1 MMKPIT
7 DEIIHSLI
15 AGAERRQNDVKAIN
29 DPIPLLK
36 TSEIARRGMR
46 FISLER
52 AHPALRL
59 RETVNGVFCYARS

>member
-1 MMKPIT
+1 MKPIT

-15 AGAERRQNDVKAIN
+15 EGAERRQLGPKATN
-29 DPIPLLK
+29 EAVPLSK
-36 TSEIARRGMR
+36 SSELARRSLRM
-46 FISLER
+46 ISLER

>member
-1 MMKPIT
+1 MKPIT

-15 AGAERRQNDVKAIN
+15 EGAERRQPGLRAANDGF
-29 DPIPLLK
+29 PLSK
-36 TSEIARRGMR
+36 SSELSRRGLR
-46 FISLER
+46 IISLER